1 MKLNRNLI
9 IITILS
15 ITFLSFGQNK
25 ALKTSEIE
33 IIPHWK
39 INEVHSVIIKNTTTD
54 IVKEKPLTYLTTF
67 NASFKVL
74 EKTDTEYLVEW
85 IFTNSKL
92 AENDPNFETNI
103 LAKLLNIKFQI
114 KLSNFG
120 KFIELVN
127 VDEIRIASNK
137 AIDELN
143 AKEMNPNMK
152 VQYNG
157 VKQMIVSKQGLE
169 IALLKYVKLYNFSF
183 GYEYKTNYEQVNN
196 VKFPNPLGGE
206 PFEAVEKVKLINV
219 DLNSSICK
227 IETSKNVDGEI
238 LSKSVMEFLKRNNKN
253 HIKEIEQE
261 FGNYVFEITENSMQE
276 LNFEKGI
283 LLKSSFTR
291 KMNLG
296 IQNRTLLIEIEA
308 VE

>member
-1 MKLNRNLI
+1 MKLNRI
-9 IITILS
+9 ILNFTLLS
-15 ITFLSFGQNK
+15 ISLLTFGQNE
-25 ALKTSEIE
+25 TSNISEIE

-39 INEVHSVIIKNTTTD
+39 KNETHSITIKSTTTD
-54 IVKEKPLTYLTTF
+54 IENGKPYSYLTTF
-67 NASFKVL
+67 NANFKVL
-74 EKTDTEYLVEW
+74 ENSDSEYIVEW

-92 AENDPNFETNI
+92 AENDPNFENNI
-103 LAKLLNIKFQI
+103 LAKLLNIKFKI

-120 KFIELVN
+120 QFIELVN
-127 VDEIRIASNK
+127 ADEVRATANK

-169 IALLKYVKLYNFSF
+169 IVLLKYVKLYNFSF
-183 GYEYKTNYEQVNN
+183 GYEYKINFEQINN

-261 FGNYVFEITENSMQE
+261 FGKYDFVITENSMQE

-283 LLKSSFTR
+283 LLKSSFER
-291 KMNLG
+291 IMNLG
-296 IQNRTLLIEIEA
+296 IQNRTVLIEIEA

>member
-1 MKLNRNLI
+1 MKLNRILLN
-9 IITILS
+9 ITILS
-15 ITFLSFGQNK
+15 FSFLSFGQNE

-39 INEVHSVIIKNTTTD
+39 KNEVHSIIIKSTTTD
-54 IVKEKPLTYLTTF
+54 IVKEKPFTYLTTF
-67 NASFKVL
+67 NANFKVL
-74 EKTDTEYLVEW
+74 EKSDKEYLVEW
-85 IFTNSKL
+85 NYTNSIL
-92 AENDPNFETNI
+92 ADKDPNFENNI
-103 LAKLLNIKFQI
+103 LAKLLNIKFEI
-114 KLSNFG
+114 KLSNYG

-137 AIDELN
+137 AINELN
-143 AKEMNPNMK
+143 TKETNPNMK

-169 IALLKYVKLYNFSF
+169 IALLKYIKLYNFSF
-183 GYEYKTNYEQVNN
+183 GYEYKTNFEKVNN

-206 PFEAVEKVKLINV
+206 PFDAVEKVKLIGV
-219 DLNSSICK
+219 DNKTSICK
-227 IETSKNVDGEI
+227 IETSKIVEGEI
-238 LSKSVMEFLKRNNKN
+238 LTKSVMDFLKRNNKDK
-253 HIKEIEQE
+253 IKEIEQE
-261 FGNYVFEITENSMQE
+261 FGNKIFEITENSMQE

-283 LLKSSFTR
+283 LLKSSFKR

-296 IQNRTLLIEIEA
+296 IQNRTVLMEIEA

>member
-67 NASFKVL
+67 NATFKVL

-85 IFTNSKL
+85 NYTNSVL
-92 AENDPNFETNI
+92 ADKDPNFENNI
-103 LAKLLNIKFQI
+103 LAKLLNIKFEI
-114 KLSNFG
+114 KLSNYG
-120 KFIELVN
+120 KFIELIN

-143 AKEMNPNMK
+143 TKETNPNMK

-157 VKQMIVSKQGLE
+157 VKQMIISKQGLE
-169 IALLKYVKLYNFSF
+169 IALLKHIKLYSFSF

-206 PFEAVEKVKLINV
+206 PFDAVEKVKLISV
-219 DLNSSICK
+219 DNKNSICK
-227 IETSKNVDGEI
+227 IETSKIVEGEI
-238 LSKSVMEFLKRNNKN
+238 LTQSVMDFLKKNNKDK
-253 HIKEIEQE
+253 IKEIEQE
-261 FGNYVFEITENSMQE
+261 FGNKIFEIAENSMQE

-296 IQNRTLLIEIEA
+296 ILNRTVLMEIEA

>member
-1 MKLNRNLI
+1 MKLNKILLN
-9 IITILS
+9 ITILS
-15 ITFLSFGQNK
+15 ISFLSFGQNK
-25 ALKTSEIE
+25 VLKTSEIE

-39 INEVHSVIIKNTTTD
+39 KNEVHSIIIKSTTTD
-54 IVKEKPLTYLTTF
+54 IVKEKPFTYLTTF
-67 NASFKVL
+67 NANFKVL
-74 EKTDTEYLVEW
+74 EKSDTEYLVEW
-85 IFTNSKL
+85 NYTNSIL
-92 AENDPNFETNI
+92 ADKDPNFENNI
-103 LAKLLNIKFQI
+103 LAKLLNIKFEI
-114 KLSNFG
+114 KLSIFG

-127 VDEIRIASNK
+127 VDEIRTASNK

-143 AKEMNPNMK
+143 AKETNPNMK

-157 VKQMIVSKQGLE
+157 VKQMIVSKQGIE

-183 GYEYKTNYEQVNN
+183 GYEYKTNFEQVNN

-206 PFEAVEKVKLINV
+206 PFDAVEKVKLISV
-219 DLNSSICK
+219 DNKNSICK
-227 IETSKNVDGEI
+227 IETNKVVEGSI
-238 LSKSVMEFLKRNNKN
+238 LTKSVMEFLKRNNKD

-261 FGNYVFEITENSMQE
+261 FGNKIYEITENSMQE

-283 LLKSSFTR
+283 LLKSSFKR

-296 IQNRTLLIEIEA
+296 IQNRTVLMEIEA

>member
-1 MKLNRNLI
+1 MKLNRILLN
-9 IITILS
+9 ITILS
-15 ITFLSFGQNK
+15 ISFLSFGQNET
-25 ALKTSEIE
+25 LKTSEIE

-39 INEVHSVIIKNTTTD
+39 KNEVHSIIIKSTTTD
-54 IVKEKPLTYLTTF
+54 IVKEKPFTYLTTF
-67 NASFKVL
+67 NANFKVL
-74 EKTDTEYLVEW
+74 EKSETEYLVEW
-85 IFTNSKL
+85 NYTNSIL
-92 AENDPNFETNI
+92 ADKEPNFENNI
-103 LAKLLNIKFQI
+103 LAKLLNIKFEI
-114 KLSNFG
+114 KLSNYG

-143 AKEMNPNMK
+143 TKETNPNMK

-169 IALLKYVKLYNFSF
+169 IALLKYIKLYNFSF
-183 GYEYKTNYEQVNN
+183 GYEYKTNFEQVNN

-206 PFEAVEKVKLINV
+206 PFDAVEKVKLISV
-219 DLNSSICK
+219 DNKTSICK
-227 IETSKNVDGEI
+227 IETSKIVEGEI
-238 LSKSVMEFLKRNNKN
+238 LTKSVMDFLKRNNKDK
-253 HIKEIEQE
+253 IKEIEQE
-261 FGNYVFEITENSMQE
+261 FGNKIFEITENSMQE

-283 LLKSSFTR
+283 LLKSSFKR

-296 IQNRTLLIEIEA
+296 IQNRTVLMEIEA

>member
-1 MKLNRNLI
+1 MKLNRILLN
-9 IITILS
+9 ITILS
-15 ITFLSFGQNK
+15 ISFLSFGQNET
-25 ALKTSEIE
+25 LKTSEIE

-39 INEVHSVIIKNTTTD
+39 KNEVHSIIIKSTTTD
-54 IVKEKPLTYLTTF
+54 IVKEKPFTYLTTF
-67 NASFKVL
+67 NANFKVL
-74 EKTDTEYLVEW
+74 EKSETEYLVEW
-85 IFTNSKL
+85 NYTNSIL
-92 AENDPNFETNI
+92 ADKDPNFENNI
-103 LAKLLNIKFQI
+103 LAKLLNIKFEI
-114 KLSNFG
+114 KLSNYG

-143 AKEMNPNMK
+143 TKETNPNMK

-169 IALLKYVKLYNFSF
+169 IALLKYIKLYNFSF
-183 GYEYKTNYEQVNN
+183 GYEYKTNFEQVNN

-206 PFEAVEKVKLINV
+206 PFDAVEKVKLISV
-219 DLNSSICK
+219 DNKTSICK
-227 IETSKNVDGEI
+227 IETSKIVEGEI
-238 LSKSVMEFLKRNNKN
+238 LTKSVMDFLKRNNKDK
-253 HIKEIEQE
+253 IKEIEQE
-261 FGNYVFEITENSMQE
+261 FGNKIFEITEISMQE

-283 LLKSSFTR
+283 LLKSSFKR

-296 IQNRTLLIEIEA
+296 IQNRTVLMEIEA

>member
-1 MKLNRNLI
+1 MKLNRILLN
-9 IITILS
+9 ITILS
-15 ITFLSFGQNK
+15 ISFLSFGQNET
-25 ALKTSEIE
+25 LKTSEIE

-39 INEVHSVIIKNTTTD
+39 KNEVHSIIIKSTTTD
-54 IVKEKPLTYLTTF
+54 IVKEKPFTYLTTF
-67 NASFKVL
+67 NANFKVL
-74 EKTDTEYLVEW
+74 EKSETEYLVEW
-85 IFTNSKL
+85 NYTNSIL
-92 AENDPNFETNI
+92 ADKDPNFENNI
-103 LAKLLNIKFQI
+103 LAKLLNIKFEI
-114 KLSNFG
+114 KLSNYG

-143 AKEMNPNMK
+143 TKETNPNMK

-169 IALLKYVKLYNFSF
+169 IALLKYIKLYNFSF
-183 GYEYKTNYEQVNN
+183 GYEYKTNFEQVNN

-206 PFEAVEKVKLINV
+206 PFDAVEKVKLISV
-219 DLNSSICK
+219 DNKTSICK
-227 IETSKNVDGEI
+227 IETSKIVEGEI
-238 LSKSVMEFLKRNNKN
+238 LTKSVMDFLKRNNKDK
-253 HIKEIEQE
+253 IKEIEQE
-261 FGNYVFEITENSMQE
+261 FGNKIFEITENSMQE

-283 LLKSSFTR
+283 LLKSSFKR

-296 IQNRTLLIEIEA
+296 IQNRTVLMEIEA